1 MSEIILHPTS
11 AHCVTCVPDYFID
24 RFMVDAN
31 GEYVKVFLYLLR
43 SLGRQ
48 NSVFSISN
56 IAEALDHTQKDIRKA
71 LAYWENCGLLEL
83 SYDDCHELKGIY
95 LTVPD
100 TCPPEEECSGSQ
112 EHVAFEVSS
121 KRAEPL
127 PAPVIE
133 PSFAPASDA
142 GLSVVPEPTITE
154 AFADQESLSEI
165 MYMAEKLIGSQIT
178 REDMETVIFWH
189 DTLHFSW
196 ELIEYIIEYS
206 VEKGAKSFKYMD
218 KIAQSYAENNVRTV
232 KEAKIESYSY
242 LSVTFTVKNAFGIK
256 NRNLAQSEMEYLNRW
271 TKDFGFSAE
280 IITEACNRTILKAHA
295 PSFDYADSILKNWFE
310 AGVRSLEDV
319 ALLDSKHSLT
329 AAKNFSK
336 RNNQRPLKN
345 FTERSNIDY
354 QDLEKTLLNS

>member
-48 NSVFSISN
+48 NSAFSISN

-71 LAYWENCGLLEL
+71 LSYWENCGLLEL

-95 LTVPD
+95 FSA
-100 TCPPEEECSGSQ
+100 PESDFS
-112 EHVAFEVSS
+112 
-121 KRAEPL
+121 
-127 PAPVIE
+127 PAPE
-133 PSFAPASDA
+133 SDF
-142 GLSVVPEPTITE
+142 SPVPEPDFSPVPEPAVTE

-196 ELIEYIIEYS
+196 DLIEYIIEYS

-218 KIAQSYAENNVRTV
+218 KIAQSYAQNNVRTV

-256 NRNLAQSEMEYLNRW
+256 NRNLAQSEMEYINRW

-310 AGVRSLEDV
+310 AGVRSLDDV
-319 ALLDSKHSLT
+319 AALDSKHSQST
-329 AAKNFSK
+329 AKNFPK

-354 QDLEKTLLNS
+354 HELEKTLLNS